1 MAILADKIYKRNARN
16 LLARAHDAINR
27 DRRYI
32 AEVFDGADDALA
44 ALDAVQ
50 DGLHSTGFQT
60 LDWLTLVYEELATS
74 QRATPRVVIVSERN
88 SGDVAIILPLLIE
101 KKRTLRIAKFPDL
114 GVSLYGGPILGP
126 AILRKPRSIRRAWRA
141 IRNAMR
147 DVDVIRLERMPD
159 RIGNRANPLITRSGV
174 APSRFFANAIVVQ
187 ETVDGHFGA
196 HGMNVHAD
204 KLLVERSVRKQA
216 PTQLYRVTEPED
228 IARVFAALVE
238 QQGPPKS
245 ARGEKHLFD
254 KPAIRAFYER
264 LVIDGSDVGLAHLFA
279 LVSDGVI
286 VATLLGI
293 VHDRTF
299 TTLLMS
305 TDGERQRGVPASRP
319 IVVEAMKYF
328 VALGVNRFDLGLGEV
343 ADKGDL
349 GVHETPLFDLYLAH
363 NVAAVPG
370 AWLHRT
376 AGRLRRN
383 RHVRDMKARF
393 NALRGLNS

>member
-1 MAILADKIYKRNARN
+1 MAILADKIDSWNKRNFF
-16 LLARAHDAINR
+16 ARAYDAIKR

-50 DGLHSTGFQT
+50 GGLHSTGFQT

-74 QRATPRVVIVSERN
+74 QSARPRVVIVTERN

-101 KKRTLRIAKFPDL
+101 KKRTLRIARFPDL

-126 AILRKPRSIRRAWRA
+126 AILKKPRSMRRAWRA

-147 DVDVIRLERMPD
+147 DVDVIRLERMPE
-159 RIGNRANPLITRSGV
+159 RIGDRTNPLQTRSGV
-174 APSRFFANAIVVQ
+174 APSRFFANTIVVH
-187 ETVDGHFGA
+187 ESVDGHFGA
-196 HGMNVHAD
+196 HGMNVHANTPAT
-204 KLLVERSVRKQA
+204 ERTHRKQA
-216 PTQLYRVTEPED
+216 QPQLYRVTQPED

-238 QQGPPKS
+238 QQAPRK
-245 ARGEKHLFD
+245 ATNGEKHVFD
-254 KPAIRAFYER
+254 KPAIRSFYER
-264 LVIDGSDVGLAHLFA
+264 LVIDGSDAGLAYLFA

-293 VHDRTF
+293 VHDGTF

-305 TDGERQRGVPASRP
+305 TDGERQRGVPAARP

-328 VALGVNRFDLGLGEV
+328 VARGVNRFDLGLGEV

-363 NVAAVPG
+363 NVAAAPG

-383 RHVRDMKARF
+383 RRVRQLQARF
-393 NALRGLNS
+393 NAPQRR